1 MDTKWKSNKRSS
13 FLLPVIAISA
23 AASIFFM
30 SLFPLFQK
38 KAEESY
44 IDPLTEQDFISDLFS
59 INLVQYKYLREK
71 ADQKQYEYSDLYL
84 DIEMPASDNPSD
96 SYMDSSIQSFLALQR
111 EAINSQC
118 TSYESMLSSLSEMM
132 DYYVED
138 LNTGTVISNSGS
150 GLPDAVGGEDSS
162 DKQANSEYM
171 YYLNLQYDSAGN
183 ITNVN
188 VKCRNN
194 AKQFLSRVQ
203 NAGHEFPL
211 KLSKET
217 PNEYSYSYDYDAEV
231 NGRVAEYTLYSDDYE
246 TASSPTLRL
255 SISSPADMRI
265 IYGLTQ
271 AQYTELMKP
280 DNYYVYM
287 ANFQSMHFAGR
298 DSYFEAGIAPA
309 YLAFILAMALAG
321 FFLCRK
327 KSLRS
332 EELLPLISRIPLE
345 FLTAAAVV
353 LFSTTSL
360 VIQYIYEYQN
370 DLFLRNVRAGIG
382 ANGKLGILPLDK
394 TVIFLMLTVI
404 FIVSFLIGSGLSGFR
419 KGFLKEHSLICKY
432 WNRIVGKIRSLCHS
446 FYTDLV
452 TYDIGT
458 DANSIIIKV
467 ILVNFAI
474 LLVICCFWFAGIF
487 GLVIYSVIIYFILKR
502 YVKDI
507 QSKYRKLLG
516 ATRSIA
522 QGNLD
527 TALSEDFGIFE
538 SYKSQLR
545 QIQMDFKRAVDEEV
559 KSQRM
564 KTELI
569 TNVSHDLKTPLTAI
583 ITYIELL
590 REPDITEEKKTE
602 YLDILQRKSNRLK
615 VLIEDLFEISK
626 ASSKSVT
633 LQIVDVDICN
643 LLRQAYLEQDDRI
656 EAAGLDFKFNLPE
669 ERIILPLDSQKTY
682 RIFDNLYSNII
693 KYALSGT
700 RVYVNLKDESDYV
713 RVELKNISATE
724 LSVAPE
730 ELTERFVRGD
740 DSRNTEGSGLGLAI
754 AKSFAELQGGSMQIA
769 IDGDLFKVILR
780 FKKKAVSI
788 QEEKPEQNN
797 VLTGEGSTFSRQQMP
812 YPVQN
817 PQGYYGGPGT
827 YNNPSAQNFYG
838 GYPGMY
844 GSAQG
849 MPRTGNYGA
858 GQEMPRT
865 GYGAGRPI
873 NGSGY
878 GAAPYNGPYNG
889 GSYPGGGRMGTQ
901 PAPDTAWQNPR
912 PPFSQEGMNSQP
924 AAVPQEASEPK
935 GSFFKKRIRKE
946 RKKNQTEEE

>member
-1 MDTKWKSNKRSS
+1 
-13 FLLPVIAISA
+13 
-23 AASIFFM
+23 
-30 SLFPLFQK
+30 
-38 KAEESY
+38 
-44 IDPLTEQDFISDLFS
+44 
-59 INLVQYKYLREK
+59 
-71 ADQKQYEYSDLYL
+71 
-84 DIEMPASDNPSD
+84 MPASDNPSD

-217 PNEYSYSYDYDAEV
+217 PNGYSYSYDYDAEV

-309 YLAFILAMALAG
+309 YLTFILAMALAG

-487 GLVIYSVIIYFILKR
+487 GLVIYSVII
-502 YVKDI
+502 
-507 QSKYRKLLG
+507 
-516 ATRSIA
+516 T
-522 QGNLD
+522 
-527 TALSEDFGIFE
+527 
-538 SYKSQLR
+538 
-545 QIQMDFKRAVDEEV
+545 
-559 KSQRM
+559 
-564 KTELI
+564 
-569 TNVSHDLKTPLTAI
+569 
-583 ITYIELL
+583 
-590 REPDITEEKKTE
+590 
-602 YLDILQRKSNRLK
+602 
-615 VLIEDLFEISK
+615 
-626 ASSKSVT
+626 
-633 LQIVDVDICN
+633 
-643 LLRQAYLEQDDRI
+643 
-656 EAAGLDFKFNLPE
+656 
-669 ERIILPLDSQKTY
+669 
-682 RIFDNLYSNII
+682 
-693 KYALSGT
+693 
-700 RVYVNLKDESDYV
+700 
-713 RVELKNISATE
+713 
-724 LSVAPE
+724 
-730 ELTERFVRGD
+730 
-740 DSRNTEGSGLGLAI
+740 
-754 AKSFAELQGGSMQIA
+754 SF
-769 IDGDLFKVILR
+769 
-780 FKKKAVSI
+780 
-788 QEEKPEQNN
+788 
-797 VLTGEGSTFSRQQMP
+797 
-812 YPVQN
+812 
-817 PQGYYGGPGT
+817 
-827 YNNPSAQNFYG
+827 
-838 GYPGMY
+838 
-844 GSAQG
+844 
-849 MPRTGNYGA
+849 
-858 GQEMPRT
+858 
-865 GYGAGRPI
+865 
-873 NGSGY
+873 
-878 GAAPYNGPYNG
+878 
-889 GSYPGGGRMGTQ
+889 
-901 PAPDTAWQNPR
+901 
-912 PPFSQEGMNSQP
+912 
-924 AAVPQEASEPK
+924 
-935 GSFFKKRIRKE
+935 
-946 RKKNQTEEE
+946 